1 MTIFNKQSNPAQS
14 ESVSTQVW
22 WGGTLS
28 GNQYIYQL
36 IPSGAVWH
44 ENRDLGHTNYG
55 VHFGNIIESLG
66 YGLNTNEFYPGSI
79 VLANSSTANSP
90 TESIG
95 SQTRSIDD
103 TELYWIFAQRQW
115 REGYLFFCPE
125 HQDYDEKDW
134 FKINNPYRVVSQGSS
149 GSEGEELLRC
159 LAIIRAIRSEVLQW
173 MVDNKRVGDILTYL
187 MRSNR
192 FGGYLD
198 PMVHQPVVNNWSTS
212 QADLDLASS
221 LTLDTIP
228 PTLKII
234 VLSDSLDQRN
244 QWGQPITTYVRTDE
258 VVGLKRIDGA
268 KERVLEV
275 ELVGNKPG
283 LTYHWIKV
291 QGESSISFP
300 NIGNTRATITIPL
313 QSNISV
319 LAQDGHT
326 TISNRV
332 DICAVAHDGLH
343 YSSPIFISE
352 YITPEA
358 RNLMSRINEIG
369 VTADNSF
376 ICKINGVE
384 NFRGNNWQSFVIGA
398 VDWVDGENLVEISV
412 INEGGPGGL
421 LINAFVGEQEYGSDG
436 TWEVSRD
443 GISWSSASVLGSHG
457 MPPWGPISGI
467 KPNTKAQWIWMSGVP
482 ENVSLSFRKI
492 IVKGESH
499 PLPDTEL
506 ETLRA
511 ELNALKAA
519 IRLII
524 SAADLSSLPSLG
536 FCRVG

>member
-1 MTIFNKQSNPAQS
+1 MLFNKQSNPAPS
-14 ESVSTQVW
+14 ESVTVSTW
-22 WGGTLS
+22 YGGTLS
-28 GNQYIYQL
+28 GNTYTYQ
-36 IPSGAVWH
+36 PTPGGAIWH
-44 ENRDLGHTNYG
+44 ENRDQGHTNYG
-55 VHFGNIIESLG
+55 VHFDNIIQSTG
-66 YGLNTNEFYPGSI
+66 FSLNTNEFYPGSI
-79 VLANSSTANSP
+79 VLANSSTASAP
-90 TESIG
+90 TESTG

-103 TELYWIFAQRQW
+103 IELYWYFAQRQW
-115 REGYLFFCPE
+115 REGYMFFCPE
-125 HQDYDEKDW
+125 HMDYDARDW
-134 FKINNPYRVVSQGSS
+134 FKINNPYHVVSQGSS

-159 LAIIRAIRSEVLQW
+159 LAIIKAIRPEVLQW
-173 MVDNKRVGDILTYL
+173 MIDNKRVGDILTYL
-187 MRSNR
+187 MRSNQ

-198 PMVHQPVVNNWSTS
+198 PLVHLPVVNNWSAS

-221 LTLDTIP
+221 LTISTLP
-228 PTLKII
+228 PTLFIK
-234 VLSDSLDQRN
+234 VLNDSLDQRN
-244 QWGQPITTYVRTDE
+244 QWGQPLTTYVRTDE
-258 VVGLKRIDGA
+258 VVGLKRIDNSPT
-268 KERVLEV
+268 RILEV
-275 ELVGNKPG
+275 ELIGSKPG
-283 LTYHWIKV
+283 MIYHWIKV

-332 DICAVAHDGLH
+332 DICAVAYDGLH
-343 YSSPIFISE
+343 YSAPIFISE
-352 YITPEA
+352 YITPEV
-358 RNLMSRINEIG
+358 RNLMPHSNEIG

-384 NFRGNNWQSFVIGA
+384 KLKGNNWQSFVIGS
-398 VDWVDGENLVEISV
+398 VDWVEGENLVEISV

-421 LINAFVGEQEYGSDG
+421 LVNAFVGEQEYGSDA

-443 GISWSSASVLGSHG
+443 GTSWSSASVLGSHG

-467 KPNTKAQWIWMSGVP
+467 KPNTKAQWIWMSGSP

-492 IVKGESH
+492 IVNGES

-506 ETLRA
+506 ETLMA

-536 FCRVG
+536 FCKVG